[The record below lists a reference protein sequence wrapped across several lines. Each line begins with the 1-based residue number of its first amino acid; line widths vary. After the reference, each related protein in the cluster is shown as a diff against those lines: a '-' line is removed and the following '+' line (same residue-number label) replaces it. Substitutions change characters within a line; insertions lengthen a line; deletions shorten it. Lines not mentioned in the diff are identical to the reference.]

1 MWEATTNMRNTGK
14 TVHKLTELCKSGKP
28 RAFNILMQTKY
39 VSTPMAVPA
48 MQLVKMIMESSVMK

>member
-1 MWEATTNMRNTGK
+1 MWEATTNMK
-14 TVHKLTELCKSGKP
+14 KMSKIVHKLMGLCKMGKP
-28 RAFNILMQTKY
+28 IAFNTLMLAKY